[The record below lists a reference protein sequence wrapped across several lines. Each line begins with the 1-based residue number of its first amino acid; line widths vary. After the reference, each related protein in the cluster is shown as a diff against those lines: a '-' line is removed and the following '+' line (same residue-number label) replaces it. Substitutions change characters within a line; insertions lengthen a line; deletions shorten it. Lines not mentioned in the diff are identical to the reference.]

1 MYEIQFS
8 LCRIKGDSTMKKIDC
23 LMEPVSHF
31 AVGMILLLAS
41 FGLTIIGLTTL
52 PVFGLL
58 LAVPV
63 FFFAVLFFTA
73 PHSRECTLS

>member
-1 MYEIQFS
+1 
-8 LCRIKGDSTMKKIDC
+8 MKKIDC

-31 AVGMILLLAS
+31 FVGVLFLLAALA
-41 FGLTIIGLTTL
+41 LTIIGLTTL

-63 FFFAVLFFTA
+63 FIAAGYFFTA
-73 PHSRECTLS
+73 PHSRECDLS

>member
-1 MYEIQFS
+1 
-8 LCRIKGDSTMKKIDC
+8 MKNIDC
-23 LMEPVSHF
+23 LMEPVSHIV
-31 AVGMILLLAS
+31 VGMVLLLATL
-41 FGLTIIGLTTL
+41 GLTVIGLTTL

-63 FFFAVLFFTA
+63 FFFAVCFFTA